1 MAITLIVN
9 PGSSSKKFALYKDG
23 ELVLDAYVERLGEGF
38 EMCTAVD
45 GMQQKCELLDKK
57 DFGNSLSNFLELAKE
72 GGLIADLSQIIKV
85 AVRVVAPGTYFQ
97 AHKAIDEEYIVRL
110 KEAERLAP
118 LHIPHVIREIESINN
133 FLPHVKIVAVSDS
146 AFHSTLPK
154 HVRQYSIL
162 SQDSEEFDIYHFGYH
177 GLSVS
182 SVIKKAKHV
191 SKRNLNRVIVCHI
204 GSGVSITALENGRS
218 IDTTMGY
225 APGSGLVMGSR
236 AGDLPTGA
244 LLALMQS
251 KNMKVADALIYLQSS
266 GGLFGLA
273 GEADLRILMDKKT
286 RGDHRSTQALQSFI
300 YNIQKAIGGYVA
312 ILGGLDTLIFTATAS
327 ERNSTLRSLIIDGL
341 GGLDLKL
348 NTEKNEVCLS
358 RDGVISDADA
368 GVEVLVIKTDEA
380 REIFEVSE
388 SL

>member
-9 PGSSSKKFALYKDG
+9 PGSSSKKFAIYKDK

-57 DFGNSLSNFLELAKE
+57 DFGNSLGNFLELAKE
-72 GGLIADLSQIIKV
+72 GGLITDLSQITKV
-85 AVRVVAPGTYFQ
+85 AVRVVAPGTFFQ
-97 AHKAIDEEYIVRL
+97 AHKIVNPEFVTRL

-118 LHIPHVIREIESINN
+118 LHIPHVIREIESINK
-133 FLPHVKIVAVSDS
+133 FLPNVKIVAVSDS

-162 SQDSEEFDIYHFGYH
+162 SKDSEEFDIYHFGYH

-191 SKRNLNRVIVCHI
+191 SKKNLSKVIVCHI
-204 GSGVSITALENGRS
+204 GSGVSITALENGLS

-273 GEADLRILMDKKT
+273 GEADLRILMDKKA
-286 RGDHRSTQALQSFI
+286 RGDQRSTQALQSFI
-300 YNIQKAIGGYVA
+300 YSIQKAIGGYVA

-327 ERNSTLRSLIIDGL
+327 ERNSTLRSLIVDGL
-341 GGLDLKL
+341 GGLNIKL

-358 RDGVISDADA
+358 RDGVISDTDA
-368 GVEVLVIKTDEA
+368 AVEVLVIKTDEA